1 MFTEKSPQRLKA
13 GCQGRDA
20 LTIVRRRGFRDLFR
34 RHREQTGR
42 TREYQTSQP
51 AFNPSPA

>member
-34 RHREQTGR
+34 RHREQTAAHGVPDF
-42 TREYQTSQP
+42 T
-51 AFNPSPA
+51 AGV